1 MKSKPYNDLNPMSE
15 EMNIKP
21 GIDNNKQKNKI
32 IINSLMDEFYNIE
45 IDKIYKKLRNSES
58 SK

>member
-1 MKSKPYNDLNPMSE
+1 VKSKPYNDLNPMLE

-32 IINSLMDEFYNIE
+32 IINSLVDEFLLY
-45 IDKIYKKLRNSES
+45 
-58 SK
+58 